1 MLRRYLSLAV
11 LPLFAAACGS
21 AENAPSQPPATA
33 AATGAPIAPAGALGL
48 TEAQLRDAD
57 LIDAKGAD
65 LGDVEDLV
73 RGSDGAITGVLVEI
87 EDSDPD
93 RFVQLPLDGLE
104 AIQRGDDWDL
114 RGDITREQLMALP
127 EVSRR

>member
-1 MLRRYLSLAV
+1 MLRRYLSLAI

-21 AENAPSQPPATA
+21 AENAPAQPATTEA
-33 AATGAPIAPAGALGL
+33 AANAPAAAAGALGL

-57 LIDAKGAD
+57 LVDAAGVE

-73 RGSDGAITGVLVEI
+73 RGSDGAITGVLIEI

-93 RFVQLPLDGLE
+93 RFVQLPLEGLE
-104 AIQRGDDWDL
+104 AVRRGDDWDL
-114 RGDITREQLMALP
+114 RSDTTRESLMALP